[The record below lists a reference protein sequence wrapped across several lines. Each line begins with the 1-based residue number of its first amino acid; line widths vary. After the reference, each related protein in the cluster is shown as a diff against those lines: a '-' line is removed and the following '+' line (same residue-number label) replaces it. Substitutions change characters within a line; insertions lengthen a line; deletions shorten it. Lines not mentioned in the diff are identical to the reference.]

1 MQDVAEKLMT
11 RYRKFGYFRK
21 TIAKILL
28 EYAQD
33 GTPGRGRL
41 AQRDIA
47 VLAGTDWE
55 TVHASLMYLQQEK
68 ALRIEGHRI
77 IINKELLSK
86 EAGLARR
93 DVTRQQANEFPGQR
107 NPGI

>member
-1 MQDVAEKLMT
+1 MQEVAEKLMT
-11 RYRKFGYFRK
+11 QYRMFGYLRK
-21 TIAKILL
+21 SVAKILL

-47 VLAGTDWE
+47 ELAGTDWE

-68 ALRIEGHRI
+68 AIRIEGHRI
-77 IINKELLSK
+77 IINKELLCK
-86 EAGLARR
+86 EAGL
-93 DVTRQQANEFPGQR
+93 T
-107 NPGI
+107 